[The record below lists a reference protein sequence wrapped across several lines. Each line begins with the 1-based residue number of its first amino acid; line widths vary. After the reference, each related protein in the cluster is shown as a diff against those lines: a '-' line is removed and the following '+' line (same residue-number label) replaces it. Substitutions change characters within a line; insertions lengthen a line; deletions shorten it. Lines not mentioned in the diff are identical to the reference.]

1 MNQKNKAIAAVLL
14 GNFFFGTS
22 VIAVKHITPVFLP
35 PMALTMVRII
45 VSALLFWSMYAFN
58 PVKIG
63 FEKKDFLRLVL
74 CALAGIALNQSFSI
88 RGMSLTSPIHA
99 SLLIL
104 TTPIVI
110 TFLATWFLKER
121 LNPFKIVGLFLGI
134 SGGVLLIFSRDLSM
148 VAGAHQSLGDVFI
161 IMGAISYATYVVSL
175 KPLALKYKANHI
187 LQWLFLFGLIIVL
200 PIGWH
205 DLASVQWIKFDL
217 LSWICLGYVILGATF
232 FAYQLMNYSIRVL
245 GASVTGSF
253 SYTQPFFGA
262 IASMLLLN
270 ENLSLPKIAA
280 AILIMGGVF
289 LTNYK
294 S

>member
-58 PVKIG
+58 PVKMG

-148 VAGAHQSLGDVFI
+148 VAGGQQSLGDVFI

-205 DLASVQWIKFDL
+205 DLASVQWNKFDL

-280 AILIMGGVF
+280 AILIMSGVF

>member
-58 PVKIG
+58 PVKMG

-148 VAGAHQSLGDVFI
+148 VAGGQQSLGDVFI

>member
-148 VAGAHQSLGDVFI
+148 VAGGQQSLGDVFI

-262 IASMLLLN
+262 VASMLLLN
-270 ENLSLPKIAA
+270 ETLSLPKIAA

-289 LTNYK
+289 LTKYK

>member
-58 PVKIG
+58 PVKMG

-148 VAGAHQSLGDVFI
+148 VAGGQQSLGDVFI

-205 DLASVQWIKFDL
+205 DLASVQWNKFDL

>member
-1 MNQKNKAIAAVLL
+1 MNQKNKAIAAVLTA
-14 GNFFFGTS
+14 NFFFGTS
-22 VIAVKHITPVFLP
+22 VIAVKHITPVLLP
-35 PMALTMVRII
+35 PMALTLVRII
-45 VSALLFWSMYAFN
+45 VSTILFWSMYAMN

-63 FEKKDFLRLVL
+63 FEKKDVLRLVL
-74 CALAGIALNQSFSI
+74 CAIAGIAFNQSFSI

-110 TFLATWFLKER
+110 TFLATWFLKEA

-134 SGGVLLIFSRDLSM
+134 SGGIVLIFSRDLST
-148 VAGAHQSLGDVFI
+148 VAGSQQSLGDLFI

-205 DLASVQWIKFDL
+205 DLASVQWFKFDA
-217 LSWICLGYVILGATF
+217 LSWLCIGYVILGATF
-232 FAYQLMNYSIRVL
+232 FAYQLMNYGIRVL

-262 IASMLLLN
+262 IASILILN
-270 ENLSLPKIAA
+270 ENLSLPKIIA

-289 LTNYK
+289 LSNYK

>member
-1 MNQKNKAIAAVLL
+1 M
-14 GNFFFGTS
+14 
-22 VIAVKHITPVFLP
+22 
-35 PMALTMVRII
+35 
-45 VSALLFWSMYAFN
+45 
-58 PVKIG
+58 
-63 FEKKDFLRLVL
+63 
-74 CALAGIALNQSFSI
+74 
-88 RGMSLTSPIHA
+88 
-99 SLLIL
+99 
-104 TTPIVI
+104 
-110 TFLATWFLKER
+110 
-121 LNPFKIVGLFLGI
+121 GLFLGI

-148 VAGAHQSLGDVFI
+148 VAGGQQSLGDVFI

-262 IASMLLLN
+262 VASMLLLN
-270 ENLSLPKIAA
+270 ETLSLPKIAA

-289 LTNYK
+289 LTKYK

>member
-58 PVKIG
+58 PVKMG

-121 LNPFKIVGLFLGI
+121 LNPFKIVGLLLGI

-148 VAGAHQSLGDVFI
+148 VAGGQQSLGDVFI

>member
-1 MNQKNKAIAAVLL
+1 MNQKNKAIAAVLTA
-14 GNFFFGTS
+14 NFFFGTS
-22 VIAVKHITPVFLP
+22 VIAVKHITPVLLP
-35 PMALTMVRII
+35 PMALTLVRII
-45 VSALLFWSMYAFN
+45 VSAILFWSMYAMN

-63 FEKKDFLRLVL
+63 FEKKDLLRLVL
-74 CALAGIALNQSFSI
+74 CAIAGIAFNQSFSI

-110 TFLATWFLKER
+110 TFLATWFLKEV

-134 SGGVLLIFSRDLSM
+134 SGGIVLIFSRDLSS
-148 VAGAHQSLGDVFI
+148 VSGSQQSLGDLFI

-205 DLASVQWIKFDL
+205 DLASVQWVKFDA
-217 LSWICLGYVILGATF
+217 LSWLCIGYVILGATF
-232 FAYQLMNYSIRVL
+232 FAYQLMNYGIRVL

-262 IASMLLLN
+262 IASILILN
-270 ENLSLPKIAA
+270 ENLSLPKIIA

-289 LTNYK
+289 LSNYK

>member
-58 PVKIG
+58 PVKMG

>member
-148 VAGAHQSLGDVFI
+148 VAGGQQSLGDVFI
-161 IMGAISYATYVVSL
+161 IIGAISYATYVVSL

>member
-121 LNPFKIVGLFLGI
+121 LNPFKIVGLSLGI

-148 VAGAHQSLGDVFI
+148 VAGGQQSLGDVFI

>member
-1 MNQKNKAIAAVLL
+1 MNQKNKAIAAVLI

-22 VIAVKHITPVFLP
+22 VIAVKHITPVLLP
-35 PMALTMVRII
+35 PMALTLVRII
-45 VSALLFWSMYAFN
+45 ISTLLFWSMYAFN
-58 PVKIG
+58 PIKIG
-63 FEKKDFLRLVL
+63 FEKKDFLRLLL

-88 RGMSLTSPIHA
+88 RGMSSTSPIHA

-104 TTPIVI
+104 TTPIAI
-110 TFLATWFLKER
+110 TFLASWFLKET

-134 SGGVLLIFSRDLSM
+134 SGGVLLIFSRDLSSI
-148 VAGAHQSLGDVFI
+148 AGSQQSLGDVFV

-175 KPLALKYKANHI
+175 KPLAIKYKSNHI
-187 LQWLFLFGLIIVL
+187 LQWLFLFGLMIVL

-205 DLASVQWIKFDL
+205 DLASVQWVKFDA
-217 LSWICLGYVILGATF
+217 LSWLCLGYVILGATF
-232 FAYQLMNYSIRVL
+232 IAYQLMNYSIRVL
-245 GASVTGSF
+245 GASTTGSF

-270 ENLSLPKIAA
+270 EHLSLPKIAA
-280 AILIMGGVF
+280 AVLIMGGVY

>member
-58 PVKIG
+58 PVKMG

-121 LNPFKIVGLFLGI
+121 LNPFKIVGFFLGI

-148 VAGAHQSLGDVFI
+148 VAGGRQSLGDVFI

>member
-1 MNQKNKAIAAVLL
+1 MNQKNKAIAAVLI

-22 VIAVKHITPVFLP
+22 VIAVKHITPVLLP
-35 PMALTMVRII
+35 PMALTLVRII
-45 VSALLFWSMYAFN
+45 ISTLLFWSMYAFN
-58 PVKIG
+58 PIKIG
-63 FEKKDFLRLVL
+63 FEKKDFLRLLL

-104 TTPIVI
+104 TTPIAI
-110 TFLATWFLKER
+110 TFLASWFLKET

-134 SGGVLLIFSRDLSM
+134 SGGVLLIFSRDLSSI
-148 VAGAHQSLGDVFI
+148 AGSQQSLGDVFV

-175 KPLALKYKANHI
+175 KPLAIKYKSNHI

-205 DLASVQWIKFDL
+205 DLASVQWFKFDA
-217 LSWICLGYVILGATF
+217 LSWLCIGYVILGATF
-232 FAYQLMNYSIRVL
+232 FAYQLMNYGIRVL

-262 IASMLLLN
+262 IASILILN
-270 ENLSLPKIAA
+270 ENLSLPKIIA

-289 LTNYK
+289 LSNYK

>member
-14 GNFFFGTS
+14 ANFFFGSS
-22 VIAVKHITPVFLP
+22 VIAVKHITPLLMP
-35 PMALTMVRII
+35 PMALTTIRII
-45 VSALLFWSMYAFN
+45 VSALLFWSMYAMN
-58 PVKIG
+58 PIKMG

-74 CALAGIALNQSFSI
+74 CAVAGIALNQSFSI

-104 TTPIVI
+104 TTPIAI
-110 TFLATWFLKER
+110 TFLATWFLKET

-134 SGGVLLIFSRDLSM
+134 SGGVLLIFSRDLSS
-148 VAGAHQSLGDVFI
+148 VAGSQQSLGDVFI
-161 IMGAISYATYVVSL
+161 IMGAICYATYVVSL

-205 DLASVQWIKFDL
+205 DVASVQWIKFNL

-262 IASMLLLN
+262 VASMLLLN
-270 ENLSLPKIAA
+270 ETLSLPKIAA

-289 LTNYK
+289 LTKYK